1 MLRLT
6 ILIGLTGWGDHPT
19 LYDHAKDRQF
29 KLTAY
34 SSHFP
39 VVEVDSSFYAI
50 QSTENYQKWV
60 SETPETF
67 SFVIKAYQGLTGHDR
82 KHLTNRE
89 AKELVDAFINS
100 IQPVIAANKLNTVLF
115 QFPPWFD
122 LKQRNIKKIR
132 KIKQWM
138 GDIPIAIE
146 FRNRTWF
153 EDHQQETLAFLKEI
167 GVTHVICDE
176 PQAGEGSVPTVLETT
191 NDRVLI
197 RFHGRNIHG
206 WNNHGQENWREVRF
220 LYRYNQTELQKW
232 VKRIHELDKQ
242 AREITILFN
251 NNSGGDAADNAK
263 QLLDLLDIT
272 YQGLHPKQ
280 IDFFDLI

>member
-1 MLRLT
+1 MT

-19 LYDHAKDRQF
+19 LYENTKDRKY
-29 KLTAY
+29 KLSAY

-60 SETPETF
+60 SETPDTF
-67 SFVIKAYQGLTGHDR
+67 SFVIKAYQSLTGHNR

-89 AKELVDAFINS
+89 AKELVDAFIHS
-100 IQPVIAANKLNTVLF
+100 IQPVIHANKLNTVLF

-122 LKQRNIKKIR
+122 IKQRNIQKIKKIR
-132 KIKQWM
+132 QWM

-146 FRNRTWF
+146 FRNRSWF
-153 EDHQQETLAFLKEI
+153 EDHQQETLTFLKDLGI
-167 GVTHVICDE
+167 TQVICDE

-220 LYRYNQTELQKW
+220 LYRYNQTELQEW
-232 VKRIHELDKQ
+232 VKRIHMLDQQ
-242 AREITILFN
+242 AKEITILFN

-263 QLLDLLDIT
+263 QLLELLDLT

>member
-1 MLRLT
+1 MS
-6 ILIGLTGWGDHPT
+6 ILIGLTGWGDHST
-19 LYDHAKDRQF
+19 LYQTNKDRQN
-29 KLTAY
+29 KLAAY
-34 SSHFP
+34 SGHFP
-39 VVEVDSSFYAI
+39 VVEIDSSFYAI
-50 QSTENYQKWV
+50 QSADNYQKWV
-60 SETPETF
+60 DETPSSF
-67 SFVIKAYQGLTGHDR
+67 SFVIKAYQTITGHDR
-82 KHLTNRE
+82 KALTNRE
-89 AKELVDAFINS
+89 AKELVDAFVES
-100 IQPVIAANKLNTVLF
+100 IQPVLKANKLNTVLL

-122 LKQRNIKKIR
+122 LKQRNIAKIK

-153 EDHQQETLAFLKEI
+153 EENEPLTLRFLHEL

-176 PQAGEGSVPTVLETT
+176 PQAGIGSIPTVVATT

-197 RFHGRNIHG
+197 RFHGRNVHG

-220 LYRYNQTELQKW
+220 LYRYNEAELQEW
-232 VKRIHELDKQ
+232 VKEIQQLEKQ
-242 AREITILFN
+242 GKEVTILFN

-263 QLLDLLDIT
+263 QLIDLLHIT

-280 IDFFDLI
+280 IDFFDLL